1 MFVTTLFRSIL
12 DDFFIFFSWDK
23 FTGIESGIQIS
34 SVSSSGKSKNGTQ
47 EFLNGFL
54 FLFIYFS
61 YLLLFFFDKHDS
73 SDKCVCFKGSSFT
86 LL

>member
-1 MFVTTLFRSIL
+1 MI
-12 DDFFIFFSWDK
+12 FFFFSWDK

-61 YLLLFFFDKHDS
+61 YLLLFFFFDKHDS

-86 LL
+86 LCSMSFFLKDF